1 MARGRAKGTRP
12 DAPGLPPFAGMAKV
26 EGHRRHGAGACQL
39 PSEALME
46 PPATDTGSSPGQGTE
61 RLERETQRA
70 AVLFQDSSV
79 VGQIEALVRK
89 VDGQTIPAL
98 AR

>member
-1 MARGRAKGTRP
+1 
-12 DAPGLPPFAGMAKV
+12 
-26 EGHRRHGAGACQL
+26 
-39 PSEALME
+39 ME
-46 PPATDTGSSPGQGTE
+46 PPATDTASSPGQGTE